1 MEADVQVQQDERLGK
16 PSASKMKRIRRCPG
30 SVGLERRLPKRDDST
45 KDAAAGTE
53 RHSLIE
59 LGVDAATVEDSNESY
74 VVGMSEKLR
83 KDAIEKALGSLEG
96 AEVHTEDRL
105 WVYDDSL
112 EPIYSAKLDWYAIK
126 AGVALICDYKTLF
139 GRHAHARE
147 NEQLAAQAVA
157 LFCTYD
163 VNEVIV
169 ALIQPNLSAEE
180 RLTMAK
186 FSRDDL
192 IAAQEQVL
200 GWCFAAENQ
209 HAPRIPGPVQ
219 CEHCPCRADCPEAI
233 AAELALTIVDV
244 KQLSEPQ
251 AMSVLLDRAELADKV
266 VKAIREKAKR
276 MLDEKIEI
284 PGWGL
289 EEGDEQRKI
298 TNAAVLAG
306 VLADAGAT
314 PEQITA
320 IAKIGVTDAD
330 KLYYQLRKA
339 ADGTTEKAAKAELE
353 KKLLDAGAM
362 EKSRKASSLTRKKQ

>member
-16 PSASKMKRIRRCPG
+16 PSASSMKRTRRCPG
-30 SVGLERRLPKRDDST
+30 WLNLRARLPKRDDST
-45 KDAAAGTE
+45 KDADAGTE
-53 RHSLIE
+53 RHNLIE

-83 KDAIEKALGSLEG
+83 NEAIEKALGSLEG
-96 AEVHTEDRL
+96 AEIHTEDRL
-105 WVYDDSL
+105 WVYNDSL
-112 EPIYSAKLDWYAIK
+112 EPVYSAKLDWYAVK
-126 AGVALICDYKTLF
+126 NGVALICDYKTLF
-139 GRHAHARE
+139 GDHGHARA

-157 LFCTYD
+157 LDTAYN

-169 ALIQPNLSAEE
+169 ALIQPNLSAEQ

-186 FSRDDL
+186 FTREDL
-192 IAAQEQVL
+192 IGAQWEVL
-200 GWCFAAENQ
+200 GWCFAAENP
-209 HAPRIPGPVQ
+209 HAPRIPGPIQ
-219 CEHCPCRADCPEAI
+219 CENCPCRADCPEAI

-289 EEGDEQRKI
+289 EAGDEQRKI
-298 TNAAVLAG
+298 TKATVLAG
-306 VLADAGAT
+306 CLAEAGAT

-339 ADGTTEKAAKAELE
+339 ADGLTAKAAKEELE
-353 KKLLDAGAM
+353 KKLLAAGAM
-362 EKSRKASSLTRKKQ
+362 EKSRKAASLTRKKQ